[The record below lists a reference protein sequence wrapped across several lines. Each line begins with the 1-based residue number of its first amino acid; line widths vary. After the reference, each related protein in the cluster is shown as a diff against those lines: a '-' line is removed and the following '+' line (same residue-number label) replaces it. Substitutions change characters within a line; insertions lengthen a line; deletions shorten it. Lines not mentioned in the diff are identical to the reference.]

1 MAGEPLQTVC
11 LGNGVTRRRPG
22 CSKVRRLFSR
32 RRRRDL
38 RSIEYGIDLK
48 WPATLSSSLAP
59 EYPVEAD
66 AFCVKVRASAR
77 LFRVM
82 YRVVKRPE
90 VRRDRLF
97 AELGADDVVE
107 PATRVIQELA
117 YMYTRHVP
125 PVMHATI
132 RKRARSRI
140 INRVDRHNMPHQTT
154 ALVVRTT
161 GTMAICDILGVGELQ
176 LP

>member
-1 MAGEPLQTVC
+1 MPGKRCYPSSTWLFESQETFLQAAQKRSA
-11 LGNGVTRRRPG
+11 LHRIRHRP
-22 CSKVRRLFSR
+22 KV
-32 RRRRDL
+32 
-38 RSIEYGIDLK
+38 
-48 WPATLSSSLAP
+48 ATLSSSLAP

-97 AELGADDVVE
+97 AELCADDVVE